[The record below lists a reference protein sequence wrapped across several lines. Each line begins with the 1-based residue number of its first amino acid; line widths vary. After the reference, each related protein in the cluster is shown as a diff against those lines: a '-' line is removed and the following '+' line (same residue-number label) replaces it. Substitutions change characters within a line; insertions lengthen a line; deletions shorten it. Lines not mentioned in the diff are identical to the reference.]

1 MLLKEFR
8 DLLTQLKKYG
18 YSLDEVNDA
27 ILELEKKN
35 VQINANTE
43 TVAAIEI
50 VSLIDSWR
58 KDL

>member
-35 VQINANTE
+35 IQINASTE

-50 VSLIDSWR
+50 VSLIDKWR